1 MVHASDSHR
10 PRARSPSRAAQ
21 RAAAPPNPCAA
32 AAPRIGGAS
41 RSAPATGAGTVAKA
55 ASSHIVA
62 DDNGCCVFVEVRSRT
77 GEDKGHP
84 LESITPQKRAH
95 VIRAA
100 RLYLEAES
108 PSAAAYRFDVV
119 AVTFWPDD
127 CPPSLLHIP
136 HAFETS

>member
-1 MVHASDSHR
+1 MVHASDSPR
-10 PRARSPSRAAQ
+10 PRAPRLEGRPASGRAAEAL
-21 RAAAPPNPCAA
+21 AAAHLESLGL
-32 AAPRIGGAS
+32 RIRARNWRRDGREGGELD
-41 RSAPATGAGTVAKA
+41 
-55 ASSHIVA
+55 IVA